1 MSYAKVHIKI
11 PQIARW
17 RVAGI
22 SDTRIAELL
31 KMTTSGLARILATP
45 EYKEFEAS
53 YLNGQLTEMDRRM
66 AGRIEE
72 IHNEARA
79 AVPAAMRCLV
89 EAVTQKKD
97 LRAAIDAAKEILDR
111 DPDRALVK
119 SRTGD
124 ELAQGVPM
132 AVLDRAA
139 SEGNDLVKPDISG
152 INIKTDL
159 VN

>member
-1 MSYAKVHIKI
+1 VSYAKVHLKI

-17 RVAGI
+17 RVAGV
-22 SDTRIAELL
+22 SDVKIAQLL
-31 KMTTSGLARILATP
+31 NMTTSGLARILATP

-53 YLNGQLTEMDRRM
+53 YLSGQLTEMDRRM

-72 IHNEARA
+72 IHKEARA

-111 DPDRALVK
+111 DPDRTLVK
-119 SRTGD
+119 GRTEEG
-124 ELAQGVPM
+124 LAQGVSV
-132 AVLDRAA
+132 AVLDRAV
-139 SEGNDLVKPDISG
+139 SEGNDLVRPDISG
-152 INIKTDL
+152 ISLKTSL
-159 VN
+159 M